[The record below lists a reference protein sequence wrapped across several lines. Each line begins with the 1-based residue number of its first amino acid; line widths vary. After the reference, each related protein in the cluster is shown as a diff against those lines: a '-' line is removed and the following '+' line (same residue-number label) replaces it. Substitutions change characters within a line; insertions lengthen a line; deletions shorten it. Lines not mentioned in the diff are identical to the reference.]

1 MDYRVPS
8 VELAAQMLKLLS
20 RHKYKSC
27 SLKDIA
33 AKLDASPTTC
43 LRVLRTLEREE
54 FIRCDA
60 ETKKYSLGPYLI
72 PLGNRAVELNDT
84 VARTTAQ
91 IQRIASLTG
100 LTTAVVQRWDDRLVY
115 IASAQPPLDDIR
127 LTRISI
133 SVGQQTPL
141 TSGAHGRCFLAFD
154 DEAEWHRLLAAGIR
168 PLTSNTITD
177 PQRFVEALREVR
189 RSGCAISHG
198 EFHSGM
204 SAVDVP
210 IFDKNGGVE
219 LVISCMYVTSQ
230 MDEARTGELVALLLA
245 TSRKL
250 SEWSGHTAALSDE
263 LPARAIL
270 A

>member
-8 VELAAQMLKLLS
+8 VELAAQILKLLS
-20 RHKYKSC
+20 RHKYKAC

-33 AKLDASPTTC
+33 AKLHASPTTC

-54 FIRCDA
+54 FVRCDA

-84 VARTTAQ
+84 VARASAE
-91 IQRIASLTG
+91 IQRIAALTG

-115 IASAQPPLDDIR
+115 IASAQPPLEDSR

-133 SVGQQTPL
+133 SPGQQIPL

-154 DEAEWHRLLAAGIR
+154 DEAEWQRLLAAGIR

-177 PQRFVEALREVR
+177 PQRFYEALREVR
-189 RSGCAISHG
+189 RTGCAISHG
-198 EFHSGM
+198 EFHAGM

-210 IFDKNGGVE
+210 IFDKAGGVE

-230 MDEARTGELVALLLA
+230 MDEARIADLIALLLA

-250 SEWSGHTAALSDE
+250 SEWSGYTARWSDE
-263 LPARAIL
+263 LPARAVL

>member
-1 MDYRVPS
+1 MDYQVPS
-8 VELAAQMLKLLS
+8 VELAAQILKLLS
-20 RHKYKSC
+20 RNKYKSC

-33 AKLDASPTTC
+33 AKLGASPTTC

-72 PLGNRAVELNDT
+72 PLGNRAVELNST
-84 VARTTAQ
+84 VARASAE
-91 IQRIASLTG
+91 IQRIATLTG
-100 LTTAVVQRWDDRLVY
+100 LTAAVVQRWDDRLVY
-115 IASAQPPLDDIR
+115 IASAQPPIDDSR

-133 SVGQQTPL
+133 SAGQQIPL

-154 DEAEWHRLLAAGIR
+154 DEAEWQRLLAAGIR
-168 PLTSNTITD
+168 PLTPNTITD
-177 PQRFVEALREVR
+177 PQRFVETLREVR
-189 RSGCAISHG
+189 RRGCAISHG
-198 EFHSGM
+198 EFHAGM

-210 IFDKNGGVE
+210 IFDKTGAIE
-219 LVISCMYVTSQ
+219 LVIACMYVTSQ
-230 MDEARTGELVALLLA
+230 MDESRLAELVSLLLA

-250 SEWSGHTAALSDE
+250 SEWSGYTARWSSE
-263 LPARAIL
+263 RPERTVL